1 MVCMGNIYAVT
12 EEDKLN
18 KERKILIILDDVI
31 ADMHRNKKSSRN
43 SKRIIHQKQKNK
55 RLSCFHKVS

>member
-18 KERKILIILDDVI
+18 KEWKILIILDDVI

-43 SKRIIHQKQKNK
+43 SKRIIH
-55 RLSCFHKVS
+55 

>member
-18 KERKILIILDDVI
+18 KEWKILIILDDVI
-31 ADMHRNKKSSRN
+31 ADLHRNKKSSGN
-43 SKRIIHQKQKNK
+43 SKRIIH
-55 RLSCFHKVS
+55 